1 MRHAQELAQAVKDR
15 AKAQKVAEKR
25 AWPYKA
31 RDPRKA
37 VKDFEVNRET
47 GELILLLEKTPGGG
61 TVELRSKLGAYSG
74 ASPQEI
80 LMQQMQQKRLE
91 AEQRR
96 IETKEKEAREM
107 IMQPARA
114 MALRQVILRC
124 MSQRAGAIRD
134 REEHAAQK
142 KHKKKAKFELQ
153 KASSLRARRAA
164 YERISSPK
172 AAEASY
178 VTDGDRTE
186 VIVETM
192 EEQSRKANAAA
203 RRAKDKVAKLA
214 VRRPRKESV

>member
-1 MRHAQELAQAVKDR
+1 MIPGISPNPNHNWSLKRSGLGSKEEIDAYIEREQRNQA
-15 AKAQKVAEKR
+15 
-25 AWPYKA
+25 
-31 RDPRKA
+31 
-37 VKDFEVNRET
+37 
-47 GELILLLEKTPGGG
+47 
-61 TVELRSKLGAYSG
+61 
-74 ASPQEI
+74 
-80 LMQQMQQKRLE
+80 QKRLE

-107 IMQPARA
+107 IMPPARA